1 MSETVSQPTI
11 LVPIDAS
18 GLDAPSEAL
27 VELLSP
33 HQLVILG
40 YYPVPDQTATEQARE
55 QFEAEATDATEAAAD
70 RFAEQGAEVKSV
82 VVFTH
87 DRSKTVDTVA
97 AECDA
102 DAVLTAGAVGD
113 VLDRILGGVTD
124 ELITQSSDPLLIVRS
139 T

>member
-1 MSETVSQPTI
+1 MPETVSQPTI

-18 GLDAPSEAL
+18 DLDVPSEAL

-40 YYPVPDQTATEQARE
+40 YYPVPNQTATEQARE

-70 RFAEQGAEVKSV
+70 RLAEQGAEVKSV

-87 DRSKTVDTVA
+87 DRSKTVDTAA

>member
-18 GLDAPSEAL
+18 DLDAPSEAL

-55 QFEAEATDATEAAAD
+55 QFEAEATDATEAAA
-70 RFAEQGAEVKSV
+70 
-82 VVFTH
+82 
-87 DRSKTVDTVA
+87 
-97 AECDA
+97 ECDA